1 MPRPAADPLLP
12 LLARTP
18 RGGKRDGLFALWLA
32 VRVATDQALD
42 PPIPPRQVRR
52 RIDALERRLTSLALP
67 PPLRRA
73 FPGALAMLRDAEGS
87 PALALQQLV
96 APVREVLGA
105 EAAEVVMQG
114 VRTSGRQDVRTSRRQ
129 ELP

>member
-1 MPRPAADPLLP
+1 MLRPAAADQLLP

-42 PPIPPRQVRR
+42 PPIPARQARR

-105 EAAEVVMQG
+105 EAAEVVLQAVKG
-114 VRTSGRQDVRTSRRQ
+114 ARTAERPR
-129 ELP
+129 P